1 MFGQVGLTARQQHI
15 LKATVQHYIA
25 TAEPVGS
32 KALVDDLSVSSATIR
47 SVMGVL
53 EKAGLLYQP
62 HTSAGRIPSDF
73 GYRIYVDELIQPS
86 DRFAQQSMELLGRRL
101 NWERGTLEALLR
113 EAAQILSAL
122 SGYIALITL
131 PQTST
136 SRLCHLQLVQVE
148 VRRVM
153 LVLVTDTYETRS
165 TLMDLSL
172 GMDDNA
178 DVLPDVDSID
188 RELQLIS
195 NFLNAQLRGKLLT
208 DLSNLDWSEIDR
220 EFQQY
225 ADSIANRLTEL
236 TRQFQQPTS
245 TRMMISGIA
254 EVLRQPEFSESDRFQ
269 PLLYLLE
276 EEQEQLFPLI
286 FVPSDLSNSSKRVTV
301 SIGAE
306 NPLEPMRA
314 CALISATY
322 QRDSVSVGSVGILG
336 PTRMAYE
343 NAIAMVSATADY
355 LSEALS

>member
-15 LKATVQHYIA
+15 LKATVKHYIA

-73 GYRIYVDELIQPS
+73 GYRIYVDKLIQPC
-86 DRFAQQSMELLGRRL
+86 DLFAQHSMQLLARRL
-101 NWERGTLEALLR
+101 NWERGTLEAMLR
-113 EAAQILSAL
+113 EAAQILSTL

-136 SRLCHLQLVQVE
+136 SRLCHLQLVQVD

-153 LVLVTDTYETRS
+153 LVLVMDTYETRS

-172 GMDDNA
+172 GTDEGA
-178 DVLPDVDSID
+178 DVVPDAESVD
-188 RELQLIS
+188 RELQLLS

-208 DLSNLDWSEIDR
+208 ELSNLDWSEIDR
-220 EFQQY
+220 QFKQY
-225 ADSIANRLTEL
+225 ANSIAERLADL

-254 EVLRQPEFSESDRFQ
+254 EVLRQPEFSDSDRFG

-286 FVPSDLSNSSKRVTV
+286 FVPSDPSNANKRV
-301 SIGAE
+301 SIRIGAE
-306 NPLEPMRA
+306 NPLEPMRG

-322 QRDSVSVGSVGILG
+322 QRDSVAVGSVGILG

-355 LSEALS
+355 LSDALS

>member
-15 LKATVQHYIA
+15 LKATVKHYIA

-73 GYRIYVDELIQPS
+73 GYRIYVDELIQPC
-86 DRFAQQSMELLGRRL
+86 DRFAQHSMELLGRRL
-101 NWERGTLEALLR
+101 NWQRGTLEALLR
-113 EAAQILSAL
+113 EAAQILSTL

-148 VRRVM
+148 VQRVM

-172 GMDDNA
+172 GTDDHE
-178 DVLPDVDSID
+178 DVVPDVDSID
-188 RELQLIS
+188 RELQLLS

-208 DLSNLDWSEIDR
+208 DLSNLDWSEIDH

-225 ADSIANRLTEL
+225 ANSIANRLAEL
-236 TRQFQQPTS
+236 TCQFQQPTS

-276 EEQEQLFPLI
+276 EEQDRLFPLI
-286 FVPSDLSNSSKRVTV
+286 FVPSDLSNSNKRVTV

-306 NPLEPMRA
+306 NPLEPMRT

>member
-1 MFGQVGLTARQQHI
+1 MFGQVGLTSRQQHI

-47 SVMGVL
+47 SVMGAL

-73 GYRIYVDELIQPS
+73 GYRIYVDKLIQPCNV
-86 DRFAQQSMELLGRRL
+86 FAQHSMQLLARRL

-113 EAAQILSAL
+113 EAAQILSTL

-172 GMDDNA
+172 GTDEGTE
-178 DVLPDVDSID
+178 VVPDAESVD
-188 RELQLIS
+188 RELQLLS

-208 DLSNLDWSEIDR
+208 ELSNLDWNEIDR
-220 EFQQY
+220 SFQQY
-225 ADSIANRLTEL
+225 ANSISQRLAEL

-254 EVLRQPEFSESDRFQ
+254 EVLRQPEFSDSDRFG

-286 FVPSDLSNSSKRVTV
+286 FVPSDPTHANKRVSV
-301 SIGAE
+301 RIGAE
-306 NPLEPMRA
+306 NPLEPMRG

-322 QRDSVSVGSVGILG
+322 QRDSVAVGSVGILG

-355 LSEALS
+355 LSDALS